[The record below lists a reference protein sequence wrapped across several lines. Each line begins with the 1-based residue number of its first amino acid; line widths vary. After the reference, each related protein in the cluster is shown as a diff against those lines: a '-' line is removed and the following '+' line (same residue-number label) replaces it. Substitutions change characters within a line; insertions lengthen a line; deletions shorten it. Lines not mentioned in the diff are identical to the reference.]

1 MDIIEEVEA
10 ILGYGETCNNCLGR
24 FFGKR
29 SFGLTN
35 EERGRAL
42 RITRELA
49 ANEPHHEPD
58 PESCWI
64 CGGELSRVDVWAA
77 RVAEAVQGIEF
88 DTFLVGTRV
97 PPLVAESEEMVW
109 SDLSLRDPE
118 PLKAE
123 MNREVGKAVSALT
136 GKEADLKRPD
146 VVAILDLATDAV
158 EIQVNP
164 VFFVGRY
171 LKYERGIP
179 QTHWDCRTCRGA
191 GCERC
196 NFTGKQY
203 ADSVE
208 ELIGRPVI
216 EAFDAENAVLH
227 GAGRE
232 DIDARMLGSGRPFV
246 MEVEE
251 PRKRSVD
258 LAALEEEINRQ
269 AEGRVAVHL
278 TGWADRKM
286 VQSLKSDKAHKKY
299 RILVEI
305 DGPVTPDEFRA
316 ALDQLKGVTIRQ
328 RTPTRVSHRRADKVR
343 ERQVLDIRCT
353 GTQDDRYWV
362 EVVGEAGLY
371 IKELVSGD
379 GGRTQPSLAQI
390 LGRTAS
396 VVSLDVVLV
405 KTANEYGE

>member
-10 ILGYGETCNNCLGR
+10 ILGYGETCNHCLGR

-29 SFGLTN
+29 SFSLTN

-42 RITRELA
+42 RITREIA
-49 ANEPHHEPD
+49 ANELHHEPD

-64 CGGELSRVDVWAA
+64 CGGELSRTEDWAEK
-77 RVAEAVQGIEF
+77 VVEALAGIEF
-88 DTFLVGTRV
+88 ATFLIGTKV
-97 PPLVAESEEMVW
+97 PPLVTESEEMVW
-109 SDLSLRDPE
+109 SDLALRDPE

-136 GKEADLKRPD
+136 GKPADLKKPD
-146 VVAILDLATDAV
+146 IVAILDLAEGTV
-158 EIQVNP
+158 EVQVNP
-164 VFFVGRY
+164 VFFAGRY

-179 QTHWDCRTCRGA
+179 QTHWDCRACRGA
-191 GCERC
+191 GCEKC

-208 ELIGRPVI
+208 ELIGRPTV
-216 EAFDAENAVLH
+216 EAFDAANAVLH

-246 MEVEE
+246 MEVEA

-258 LAALEEEINRQ
+258 LALLEEEINQ
-269 AEGRVAVHL
+269 KAEGRVAVHL

-305 DGPVTPDEFRA
+305 DGSVTPDEFRM

-328 RTPTRVSHRRADKVR
+328 RTPNRVSHRRADKVR

-353 GTQDDRYWV
+353 GEEDGRYWV

-379 GGRTQPSLAQI
+379 SGRTQPSLAQI

>member
-10 ILGYGETCNNCLGR
+10 ILGYGDTCNHCLGR

-42 RITRELA
+42 RVTREIV
-49 ANEPHHEPD
+49 ANEPHQEPV
-58 PESCWI
+58 PESCWL
-64 CGGELSRVDVWAA
+64 CGGELARTDIWAA
-77 RVAEAVQGIEF
+77 KVAEEVQGIEF
-88 DTFLVGTRV
+88 DTFLIGTKV

-123 MNREVGKAVSALT
+123 MNREVGKAVSALS

-146 VVAILDLATDAV
+146 VVAILDLAEGTV
-158 EIQVNP
+158 EVQVNP

-179 QTHWDCRTCRGA
+179 QTHWDCRACRGA

-196 NFTGKQY
+196 GYTGKQY
-203 ADSVE
+203 VDSVE

-246 MEVEE
+246 MEVEA
-251 PRKRSVD
+251 PMKRSID
-258 LAALEEEINRQ
+258 LVALEEEINRS
-269 AEGRVAVHL
+269 ADGRVAVHL

-305 DGPVTPDEFRA
+305 DGPVASDEFRA

-328 RTPTRVSHRRADKVR
+328 RTPIRVSHRRADKVR
-343 ERQVLDIRCT
+343 ERQVLDIGCT

-379 GGRTQPSLAQI
+379 SGRTQPSLAQI

>member
-1 MDIIEEVEA
+1 MDIIQEIEA
-10 ILGYGETCNNCLGR
+10 ILGYGETCDHCLGR
-24 FFGKR
+24 FYGKR

-42 RITRELA
+42 RITRELT
-49 ANEPHHEPD
+49 ANEPHCEPD
-58 PESCWI
+58 PDSCWI
-64 CGGELSRVDVWAA
+64 CAGELSRTEEWAEK
-77 RVAEAVQGIEF
+77 VVEALAGIEF
-88 DTFLVGTRV
+88 ETFLIGTKV
-97 PPLVAESEEMVW
+97 PPIVAESEEMVW
-109 SDLSLRDPE
+109 SDLSLHDPE

-136 GKEADLKRPD
+136 GKTADLKKPD
-146 VVAILDLATDAV
+146 VVAILDLGEGTV
-158 EIQVNP
+158 EVQVNP
-164 VFFVGRY
+164 VFFSGRY
-171 LKYERGIP
+171 MKYERGIP
-179 QTHWDCRTCRGA
+179 QTHWDCRACRGA
-191 GCERC
+191 GCEKC
-196 NFTGKQY
+196 DFTGKQY

-208 ELIGRPVI
+208 ELIGRPAI

-246 MEVEE
+246 MEIEA
-251 PRKRSVD
+251 PRKRSLD
-258 LAALEEEINRQ
+258 LAALEAEINQ
-269 AEGRVAVHL
+269 AADGRVAVHL
-278 TGWADRKM
+278 DGWTDRKM

-305 DGPVTPDEFRA
+305 DSSATPDEFRT

-328 RTPTRVSHRRADKVR
+328 RTPLRVSHRRADKVR
-343 ERQVLDIRCT
+343 ERRVLDIGCT
-353 GTQDDRYWV
+353 GTEGDRYWV

>member
-1 MDIIEEVEA
+1 MDIVNEVEA
-10 ILGYGETCNNCLGR
+10 ILGYGDTCNHCLGR

-42 RITRELA
+42 RITHEIA
-49 ANEPHHEPD
+49 ANEPHREPD
-58 PESCWI
+58 PQSCWI
-64 CGGELSRVDVWAA
+64 CGGELSRVDEWAA
-77 RVAEAVQGIEF
+77 KVVEAFRGIEF
-88 DTFLVGTRV
+88 STFLIGTKV
-97 PPLVAESEEMVW
+97 PPLVAESEETVW
-109 SDLSLRDPE
+109 SDLSLHDPE

-123 MNREVGKAVSALT
+123 MNREVGKAVSALS
-136 GKEADLKRPD
+136 GKTADLKHPD
-146 VVAILDLATDAV
+146 VVAVLDLAEGTV
-158 EIQVNP
+158 EVQINP
-164 VFFVGRY
+164 VFFFGRY

-179 QTHWDCRTCRGA
+179 QTHWDCRACRGA

-246 MEVEE
+246 MEVEA
-251 PRKRSVD
+251 PRKRSLD
-258 LAALEEEINRQ
+258 LAALEEEINRS
-269 AEGRVAVHL
+269 AGGRVAVHL
-278 TGWADRKM
+278 VGWSDRKT

-328 RTPTRVSHRRADKVR
+328 RTPIRVSHRRADKVR
-343 ERQVLDIRCT
+343 ERRVLDIECT
-353 GTQDDRYWV
+353 GSVDGRYWV

-379 GGRTQPSLAQI
+379 SGRTQPSLAQI

-396 VVSLDVVLV
+396 VVSLDVMLV

>member
-10 ILGYGETCNNCLGR
+10 ILGYGDTCNHCLGR

-42 RITRELA
+42 RVTREIV
-49 ANEPHHEPD
+49 ANEPHQEPV
-58 PESCWI
+58 PESCWL
-64 CGGELSRVDVWAA
+64 CGGELARTDIWAA
-77 RVAEAVQGIEF
+77 KVVEAVRGIEF
-88 DTFLVGTRV
+88 DTFLIGTKV

-123 MNREVGKAVSALT
+123 MNREVGKAVSALS

-146 VVAILDLATDAV
+146 VVAILDLAEGTV
-158 EIQVNP
+158 EVQVNP

-179 QTHWDCRTCRGA
+179 QTHWDCRACRGA

-196 NFTGKQY
+196 GYTGKQY
-203 ADSVE
+203 VDSVE

-246 MEVEE
+246 MEVEA
-251 PRKRSVD
+251 PMKRSID
-258 LAALEEEINRQ
+258 LVALEEEINRS
-269 AEGRVAVHL
+269 AGGRVAVHL

-305 DGPVTPDEFRA
+305 DGPVASDEFRA

-328 RTPTRVSHRRADKVR
+328 RTPIRVSHRRADKVR
-343 ERQVLDIRCT
+343 ERQVLDIGCT

-379 GGRTQPSLAQI
+379 SGRTQPSLAQI

>member
-42 RITRELA
+42 RVTREIA
-49 ANEPHHEPD
+49 ANEPHREPE

-64 CGGELSRVDVWAA
+64 CGGELSRTEDWAE
-77 RVAEAVQGIEF
+77 RVIGALDGIAFE
-88 DTFLVGTRV
+88 TFLIGTRV

-123 MNREVGKAVSALT
+123 MNREVGKAVSVLS
-136 GKEADLKRPD
+136 GKTADLQKPD
-146 VVAILDLATDAV
+146 VVAILDLGEGTV

-164 VFFVGRY
+164 VFFTGRY

-179 QTHWDCRTCRGA
+179 QTHWDCRACKGA
-191 GCERC
+191 GCEKC
-196 NFTGKQY
+196 DFTGKQY

-216 EAFDAENAVLH
+216 EAFDAENAILH

-246 MEVEE
+246 MEVEA

-258 LAALEEEINRQ
+258 LAALEAEINRE
-269 AEGRVAVHL
+269 AAGRVAVNL

-286 VQSLKSDKAHKKY
+286 VQSLKSDKGHKKY

-328 RTPTRVSHRRADKVR
+328 RTPLRVSHRRADKVR
-343 ERQVLDIRCT
+343 ERRVLDIGCT
-353 GTQDDRYWV
+353 GTEGDRYWV

-379 GGRTQPSLAQI
+379 DGRTQPSLARI
-390 LGRTAS
+390 LGRTAR

-405 KTANEYGE
+405 ETANEFGE

>member
-251 PRKRSVD
+251 PRKRSID

>member
-1 MDIIEEVEA
+1 MDIMEEVEA
-10 ILGYGETCNNCLGR
+10 ILGYGETCNHCLGR

-49 ANEPHHEPD
+49 VNEPHHEPD

-64 CGGELSRVDVWAA
+64 CGGALSHTDVWAK
-77 RVAEAVQGIEF
+77 RVVEALAGIEF
-88 DTFLVGTRV
+88 ETLLVGTKV

-136 GKEADLKRPD
+136 GKTADLKKPD
-146 VVAILDLATDAV
+146 IVVILDLADDSV
-158 EIQVNP
+158 EVQVNP
-164 VFFVGRY
+164 VFFTGRY

-179 QTHWDCRTCRGA
+179 QTHWDCRSCRGA
-191 GCERC
+191 GCEKC

-216 EAFDAENAVLH
+216 EIFDAANAVLH

-246 MEVEE
+246 MEVEA
-251 PRKRSVD
+251 PQKRSVD
-258 LAALEEEINRQ
+258 LTVLEAEINRA

-278 TGWADRKM
+278 DGWADRKM

-305 DGPVTPDEFRA
+305 DSPVTPDEFRA
-316 ALDQLKGVTIRQ
+316 ALDQLKGVTIQQ
-328 RTPTRVSHRRADKVR
+328 RTPLRVSHRRADKVR
-343 ERQVLDIRCT
+343 ERQVIDIGCT
-353 GTQDDRYWV
+353 GRQDDGYWV

-379 GGRTQPSLAQI
+379 NGRTQPSLARI
-390 LGRTAS
+390 LGRAAH

-405 KTANEYGE
+405 ETTSEYGE

>member
-1 MDIIEEVEA
+1 MDIIQEIEA
-10 ILGYGETCNNCLGR
+10 ILGYGETCDHCLGR
-24 FFGKR
+24 FYGKR

-42 RITRELA
+42 RITRELT
-49 ANEPHHEPD
+49 ANEPHCEPD
-58 PESCWI
+58 PDSCWI
-64 CGGELSRVDVWAA
+64 CAGELSRTEEWAEK
-77 RVAEAVQGIEF
+77 VVEALAGIEF
-88 DTFLVGTRV
+88 ETFLIGTKV
-97 PPLVAESEEMVW
+97 PPIVAESEEMVW
-109 SDLSLRDPE
+109 SDLSLHDPE

-136 GKEADLKRPD
+136 GKTADLKKPD
-146 VVAILDLATDAV
+146 VVAILELGEGTV
-158 EIQVNP
+158 EVQVNP
-164 VFFVGRY
+164 VFFSGRY
-171 LKYERGIP
+171 MKYERGIP
-179 QTHWDCRTCRGA
+179 QTHWDCRACRGA
-191 GCERC
+191 GCEKC
-196 NFTGKQY
+196 DFTGKQY

-208 ELIGRPVI
+208 ELIGRPAI

-246 MEVEE
+246 MEIEA
-251 PRKRSVD
+251 PRKRSLD
-258 LAALEEEINRQ
+258 LVALEAEINQ
-269 AEGRVAVHL
+269 AADGRVAVHL
-278 TGWADRKM
+278 DGWTDRKM

-305 DGPVTPDEFRA
+305 DSSATPDEFRT

-328 RTPTRVSHRRADKVR
+328 RTPLRVSHRRADKVR
-343 ERQVLDIRCT
+343 ERRVLDIGCT
-353 GTQDDRYWV
+353 GTEGDRYWV

>member
-10 ILGYGETCNNCLGR
+10 ILGYGDTCNNCLGR

-42 RITRELA
+42 RVTREIV
-49 ANEPHHEPD
+49 ANEPHQEPV
-58 PESCWI
+58 PESCWL
-64 CGGELSRVDVWAA
+64 CGGELARTDIWAA
-77 RVAEAVQGIEF
+77 KVVEAVRGIEF
-88 DTFLVGTRV
+88 DTFLVGTKV

-123 MNREVGKAVSALT
+123 MNREVGKAVSEMT
-136 GKEADLKRPD
+136 GKAADLQKPD
-146 VVAILDLATDAV
+146 VVAILDLANETV

-164 VFFVGRY
+164 VFFAGRY

-179 QTHWDCRTCRGA
+179 QTHWDCRACRGA

-216 EAFDAENAVLH
+216 EAFDAEGAVLH

-246 MEVEE
+246 MEVET

-258 LAALEEEINRQ
+258 LAALEAEINRS

-305 DGPVTPDEFRA
+305 DGPVASDEFRA

-328 RTPTRVSHRRADKVR
+328 RTPIRVSHRRADKVR
-343 ERQVLDIRCT
+343 ERQVLDIGCT
-353 GTQDDRYWV
+353 GRQDDRYWV

-371 IKELVSGD
+371 IKELISGD
-379 GGRTQPSLAQI
+379 SGRTQPSLAQI

-396 VVSLDVVLV
+396 VVSLDVVQV
-405 KTANEYGE
+405 RTTNEQW

>member
-10 ILGYGETCNNCLGR
+10 ILGYGDTCNNCLGR

-42 RITRELA
+42 RVTREIV
-49 ANEPHHEPD
+49 ANEPHQEPV
-58 PESCWI
+58 PESCWL
-64 CGGELSRVDVWAA
+64 CGGELARTDIWAA
-77 RVAEAVQGIEF
+77 KVVEAVRGIEF
-88 DTFLVGTRV
+88 DTFLVGTKV

-123 MNREVGKAVSALT
+123 MNREVGKAVSALS

-146 VVAILDLATDAV
+146 VVTILDLAEGTV
-158 EIQVNP
+158 EVQVNP

-171 LKYERGIP
+171 MKYERGIP
-179 QTHWDCRTCRGA
+179 QTHWDCRACRGV

-196 NFTGKQY
+196 GYTGKQY
-203 ADSVE
+203 MDSVE

-246 MEVEE
+246 MEVEA
-251 PRKRSVD
+251 PMKRSVD
-258 LAALEEEINRQ
+258 LVALEEEINRS
-269 AEGRVAVHL
+269 ADGRVAVHL

-305 DGPVTPDEFRA
+305 DGPVASDEFRA

-328 RTPTRVSHRRADKVR
+328 RTPIRVSHRRADKVR
-343 ERQVLDIRCT
+343 ERQVLDIGCT
-353 GTQDDRYWV
+353 GRQDDRYWV

-371 IKELVSGD
+371 IKELISGD
-379 GGRTQPSLAQI
+379 SGRTQPSLAQI

>member
-1 MDIIEEVEA
+1 MDIIEEIEA
-10 ILGYGETCNNCLGR
+10 ILGYGDTCNHCLGR

-42 RITRELA
+42 RITHEIVV
-49 ANEPHHEPD
+49 NEPHREPA

-64 CGGELSRVDVWAA
+64 CGGELSRIDAWAA
-77 RVAEAVQGIEF
+77 KVAEAVQGIEF
-88 DTFLVGTRV
+88 KTFLIGTRV
-97 PPLVAESEEMVW
+97 PPLMAESEEMVW

-123 MNREVGKAVSALT
+123 MNREVGKAVSELT
-136 GKEADLKRPD
+136 GKEADFTRPD
-146 VVAILDLATDAV
+146 IVAILDLAAETV

-164 VFFVGRY
+164 VFFAGRY

-179 QTHWDCRTCRGA
+179 QTRWDCRACRGV

-196 NFTGKQY
+196 GFTGKQY

-216 EAFDAENAVLH
+216 EAFDARDAILH

-246 MEVEE
+246 MEVEA

-258 LAALEEEINRQ
+258 LVALEEEINRK

-286 VQSLKSDKAHKKY
+286 VQTLKSDKAHKKY

-328 RTPTRVSHRRADKVR
+328 RTPIRVSHRRADRVR
-343 ERQVLDIRCT
+343 ERQVIDIQCT
-353 GTQDDRYWV
+353 GRIDGRYRV

-379 GGRTQPSLAQI
+379 GGRTRPSLAQI
-390 LGRTAS
+390 LGRTAR
-396 VVSLDVVLV
+396 VVSLDVVQV
-405 KTANEYGE
+405 KTTNEYGE

>member
-1 MDIIEEVEA
+1 MDIIPEIEA
-10 ILGYGETCNNCLGR
+10 ILGYGETCNHCLGR
-24 FFGKR
+24 FYGKR

-42 RITRELA
+42 RITRELT
-49 ANEPHHEPD
+49 ANEPHYEPD
-58 PESCWI
+58 PDSCWI
-64 CGGELSRVDVWAA
+64 CAGELSHTEEWAERVV
-77 RVAEAVQGIEF
+77 EALAGIEF
-88 DTFLVGTRV
+88 ETFLIGTKV

-109 SDLSLRDPE
+109 SDLSLHDPE

-123 MNREVGKAVSALT
+123 MNREVGKAVST
-136 GKEADLKRPD
+136 RSKKTADLKKPD
-146 VVAILDLATDAV
+146 VVVILDLGDGTV
-158 EIQVNP
+158 EVQVNP
-164 VFFVGRY
+164 VFFSGRY
-171 LKYERGIP
+171 MKYERGIP
-179 QTHWDCRTCRGA
+179 QTHWDCRACRGA
-191 GCERC
+191 GCEKC
-196 NFTGKQY
+196 DFTGKQY

-208 ELIGRPVI
+208 ELIGRPAI

-246 MEVEE
+246 MEIEA
-251 PRKRSVD
+251 PRKRSLD
-258 LAALEEEINRQ
+258 LAALEAEINR
-269 AEGRVAVHL
+269 AAGGRVAVHL
-278 TGWADRKM
+278 NGWTDRKM

-305 DGPVTPDEFRA
+305 DGSATPDEFRT

-343 ERQVLDIRCT
+343 ERRVLDIGCT
-353 GTQDDRYWV
+353 GTEDGRFWV

-390 LGRTAS
+390 LGHTAS

>member
-1 MDIIEEVEA
+1 MDIMEEVEA
-10 ILGYGETCNNCLGR
+10 ILGYGETCDHCLGR

-49 ANEPHHEPD
+49 TNEPHREPD
-58 PESCWI
+58 HGSCWI
-64 CGGELSRVDVWAA
+64 CGGELYRVDEWAA
-77 RVAEAVQGIEF
+77 KIVEAVQDLEF
-88 DTFLVGTRV
+88 ATFLVGTRV

-109 SDLSLRDPE
+109 SDLGLRDPE

-136 GKEADLKRPD
+136 GKVADLKRPD
-146 VVAILDLATDAV
+146 IVVILDLAEGTV
-158 EIQVNP
+158 EVQVNP
-164 VFFVGRY
+164 IYFVGRY

-179 QTHWDCRTCRGA
+179 QTHWDCRNCRGA
-191 GCERC
+191 GCEKC
-196 NFTGKQY
+196 DFTGKQY

-246 MEVEE
+246 MEVES

-258 LAALEEEINRQ
+258 LAALEEEINRN
-269 AEGRVAVHL
+269 ADGRVAVHL
-278 TGWADRKM
+278 TGWADRKT

-299 RILVEI
+299 RILVET
-305 DGPVTPDEFRA
+305 DASVTPAEFGA

-328 RTPTRVSHRRADKVR
+328 RTPLRVSHRRADKVR

-353 GTQDDRYWV
+353 GQEDDRYWV
-362 EVVGEAGLY
+362 DVVGEAGLY

-379 GGRTQPSLAQI
+379 SGRTQPSLAQI
-390 LGRTAS
+390 LGRTAR

>member
-1 MDIIEEVEA
+1 MDIIETVGA
-10 ILGYGETCNNCLGR
+10 ILEYGETCNHCLGR

-29 SFGLTN
+29 SFSLTN

-42 RITRELA
+42 RITREIA
-49 ANEPHHEPD
+49 ANEPHSEPE

-64 CGGELSRVDVWAA
+64 CGGELSRTDAWAA
-77 RVAEAVQGIEF
+77 KVVEAVQGIEF
-88 DTFLVGTRV
+88 ATFLIGTRV
-97 PPLVAESEEMVW
+97 PPLIAESEEMVW
-109 SDLSLRDPE
+109 SDLTLRDPE

-123 MNREVGKAVSALT
+123 MNREVGKAVSALA
-136 GKEADLKRPD
+136 GKTADLKRPD
-146 VVAILDLATDAV
+146 IVVILDIAEGSV
-158 EIQVNP
+158 EVQVNP

-179 QTHWDCRTCRGA
+179 QTHWDCRACKGA
-191 GCERC
+191 GCEKC
-196 NFTGKQY
+196 DFTGKQY

-216 EAFDAENAVLH
+216 EAFGAENAILH

-246 MEVEE
+246 MEVEA
-251 PRKRSVD
+251 PRRRSVD
-258 LAALEEEINRQ
+258 LAALEEDINEK
-269 AEGRVAVHL
+269 AGGRVAVHL
-278 TGWADRKM
+278 AGWADRKT

-305 DGPVTPDEFRA
+305 DGPVTQDEFRA

-328 RTPTRVSHRRADKVR
+328 RTPLRVAHRRADKVR
-343 ERQVLDIRCT
+343 ERDVLDIRCT
-353 GTQDDRYWV
+353 GAQDDRYWV

-371 IKELVSGD
+371 IKELISGD
-379 GGRTQPSLAQI
+379 NDRTQPSLARI
-390 LGRTAS
+390 LGRTAR

-405 KTANEYGE
+405 ETANEFGE

>member
-10 ILGYGETCNNCLGR
+10 ILGYGDTCNHCLGR

-42 RITRELA
+42 RVTREIV
-49 ANEPHHEPD
+49 ANEPHQEPV
-58 PESCWI
+58 PESCWL
-64 CGGELSRVDVWAA
+64 CGGELARTDIWAA
-77 RVAEAVQGIEF
+77 KVAEEVQGIEF
-88 DTFLVGTRV
+88 DTFLIGTKV

-123 MNREVGKAVSALT
+123 MNREVGKAVSALS

-146 VVAILDLATDAV
+146 VVAILDLAEGTV
-158 EIQVNP
+158 EVQVNP

-179 QTHWDCRTCRGA
+179 QTHWDCRACRGA

-196 NFTGKQY
+196 GYTGKQY

-246 MEVEE
+246 MEVEA
-251 PRKRSVD
+251 PMKRSID
-258 LAALEEEINRQ
+258 LVALEEEINRS
-269 AEGRVAVHL
+269 ADGRVAVHL

-305 DGPVTPDEFRA
+305 DGPVASDEFRA

-328 RTPTRVSHRRADKVR
+328 RTPIRVSHRRADKVR
-343 ERQVLDIRCT
+343 ERQVLDIQCT

-379 GGRTQPSLAQI
+379 SGRTQPSLAQI

>member
-1 MDIIEEVEA
+1 MDIEEVEA
-10 ILGYGETCNNCLGR
+10 ILGYGDTCNHCLGR

-42 RITRELA
+42 RITRELV
-49 ANEPHHEPD
+49 ANEPHHEPE

-64 CGGELSRVDVWAA
+64 CGGEFARTDAWAA
-77 RVAEAVQGIEF
+77 KVVEKVRGIEF
-88 DTFLVGTRV
+88 DTFLIGTKV
-97 PPLVAESEEMVW
+97 PPLIAESEEMVW
-109 SDLSLRDPE
+109 SDLSLHDPE

-136 GKEADLKRPD
+136 GKKADLKKPD
-146 VVAILDLATDAV
+146 VVAILDLAEGTV
-158 EIQVNP
+158 EVQVNP
-164 VFFVGRY
+164 VFFFGRY
-171 LKYERGIP
+171 IKYERGIP

-191 GCERC
+191 GCELC

-232 DIDARMLGSGRPFV
+232 DIDARMLGTGRPFV
-246 MEVEE
+246 MEVEA
-251 PRKRSVD
+251 PVKRTVD
-258 LAALEEEINRQ
+258 LAALEETINRS

-278 TGWADRKM
+278 TGWADRKV

-305 DGPVTPDEFRA
+305 DGSVTPDEFRA

-328 RTPTRVSHRRADKVR
+328 RTPNRVSHRRADLVR
-343 ERQVLDIRCT
+343 ERQVLDIGCT
-353 GTQDDRYWV
+353 GTQDGRFWV

-371 IKELVSGD
+371 IKELISSD
-379 GGRTQPSLAQI
+379 SGRTQPSLAQI

-405 KTANEYGE
+405 ETANEYGE

>member
-1 MDIIEEVEA
+1 MDIEEVEA
-10 ILGYGETCNNCLGR
+10 ILGYGDTCNHCLGR

-42 RITRELA
+42 RITRELV
-49 ANEPHHEPD
+49 ANEPHHEPE

-64 CGGELSRVDVWAA
+64 CGGEFTRTDAWAA
-77 RVAEAVQGIEF
+77 KVVEKVRGIEF
-88 DTFLVGTRV
+88 STFLIGTKV

-109 SDLSLRDPE
+109 SDLSLHDPE

-136 GKEADLKRPD
+136 GKKADLKKPD
-146 VVAILDLATDAV
+146 VVAILDLAEGTV
-158 EIQVNP
+158 EVQVNP
-164 VFFVGRY
+164 VFFFGRY
-171 LKYERGIP
+171 IKYERGIP

-191 GCERC
+191 GCELC

-232 DIDARMLGSGRPFV
+232 DIDARMLGTGRPFV
-246 MEVEE
+246 MEVET
-251 PRKRSVD
+251 PMKRSVD
-258 LAALEEEINRQ
+258 LAALEETINRS

-278 TGWADRKM
+278 TGWADRKV

-305 DGPVTPDEFRA
+305 DGSVTPDEFRA

-328 RTPTRVSHRRADKVR
+328 RTPNRVSHRRADLVR
-343 ERQVLDIRCT
+343 ERQVLDIGCT
-353 GTQDDRYWV
+353 GTQDGRFWV

-371 IKELVSGD
+371 IKELISSD
-379 GGRTQPSLAQI
+379 SGRTQPSLAQI

-405 KTANEYGE
+405 ETANEYGE

>member
-1 MDIIEEVEA
+1 MDIIQEVEA
-10 ILGYGETCNNCLGR
+10 ILGYGDTCNHCLGR

-42 RITRELA
+42 RVTHELA
-49 ANEPHHEPD
+49 ANEPHREPD
-58 PESCWI
+58 PDSCWI
-64 CGGELSRVDVWAA
+64 CAGELSRAEDWAK
-77 RVAEAVQGIEF
+77 RVVEAVDGIEF
-88 DTFLVGTRV
+88 ETFLIGTKV

-123 MNREVGKAVSALT
+123 MNREVGKAVSALS
-136 GKEADLKRPD
+136 GKTADLKKPD
-146 VVAILDLATDAV
+146 IVALLDLADGTV
-158 EIQVNP
+158 EVQVNP

-179 QTHWDCRTCRGA
+179 QTHWDCRACRGA
-191 GCERC
+191 GCEKC

-208 ELIGRPVI
+208 ELIGRPAI
-216 EAFDAENAVLH
+216 EAFDGENAVLH

-246 MEVEE
+246 MEIEA

-258 LAALEEEINRQ
+258 LAALEVEINRT

-278 TGWADRKM
+278 DGWADRKK

-305 DGPVTPDEFRA
+305 DGSVTPDEFRA

-328 RTPTRVSHRRADKVR
+328 RTPLRVSHRRADKVR
-343 ERQVLDIRCT
+343 ERRVLDIECT
-353 GTQDDRYWV
+353 GSVDGRYWV

-371 IKELVSGD
+371 IKELISGD
-379 GGRTQPSLAQI
+379 SGRTQPGLAQI

>member
-10 ILGYGETCNNCLGR
+10 ILGYGDTCNNCLGR

-42 RITRELA
+42 RVTREIV
-49 ANEPHHEPD
+49 ANEPHQEPV
-58 PESCWI
+58 PESCWL
-64 CGGELSRVDVWAA
+64 CGGELARTDIWAA
-77 RVAEAVQGIEF
+77 KVVEAVRGIEF
-88 DTFLVGTRV
+88 DTFLVGTKV

-123 MNREVGKAVSALT
+123 MNREVGKAVSALS

-146 VVAILDLATDAV
+146 VVTILDLAEGTV
-158 EIQVNP
+158 EVQVNP

-171 LKYERGIP
+171 MKYERGIP
-179 QTHWDCRTCRGA
+179 QTHWDCRACRGV

-196 NFTGKQY
+196 GYTGKQY
-203 ADSVE
+203 MDSVE

-246 MEVEE
+246 MEVEA
-251 PRKRSVD
+251 PMKRSVD
-258 LAALEEEINRQ
+258 LVALEEEINRS
-269 AEGRVAVHL
+269 ADGRVAVHL

-305 DGPVTPDEFRA
+305 DGPVASDEFRA

-328 RTPTRVSHRRADKVR
+328 RTPIRVSHRRADKVR
-343 ERQVLDIRCT
+343 ERQVLDIGCT
-353 GTQDDRYWV
+353 GEEDDRYWV

-371 IKELVSGD
+371 IKELISGD
-379 GGRTQPSLAQI
+379 SGRTQPSLAQI

>member
-1 MDIIEEVEA
+1 MGIIEEVEA
-10 ILGYGETCNNCLGR
+10 ILGYGEICNHCLGR

-35 EERGRAL
+35 DERGRAL
-42 RITRELA
+42 RIAYEIA
-49 ANEPHHEPD
+49 ANVPHHEPD
-58 PESCWI
+58 PDSCWI
-64 CGGELSRVDVWAA
+64 CGGELSRIDAWAERIVEALA
-77 RVAEAVQGIEF
+77 RIEF
-88 DTFLVGTRV
+88 ETFLVGTKV
-97 PPLVAESEEMVW
+97 PPIAAESEEMVW

-118 PLKAE
+118 PMKAE

-136 GKEADLKRPD
+136 GKTADLKRPD
-146 VVAILDLATDAV
+146 IVAILDLAEDSV

-164 VFFVGRY
+164 VFFFGRY

-179 QTHWDCRTCRGA
+179 QTHWDCRACRGA
-191 GCERC
+191 GCEKC

-203 ADSVE
+203 VDSVE
-208 ELIGRPVI
+208 ELIGRPVM
-216 EAFDAENAVLH
+216 EAFEAENAVLH

-246 MEVEE
+246 MEVEA

-258 LAALEEEINRQ
+258 LALLEEEINRS
-269 AEGRVAVHL
+269 AAGRVAVHL
-278 TGWADRKM
+278 TGWADRKT

-305 DGPVTPDEFRA
+305 DGPVAPDELRT

-343 ERQVLDIRCT
+343 ERQVLDIQCT
-353 GTQDDRYWV
+353 GRDDDGYWI

-379 GGRTQPSLAQI
+379 NGRTQPSLAQI
-390 LGRTAS
+390 LGRTAR

-405 KTANEYGE
+405 ETANEYGE